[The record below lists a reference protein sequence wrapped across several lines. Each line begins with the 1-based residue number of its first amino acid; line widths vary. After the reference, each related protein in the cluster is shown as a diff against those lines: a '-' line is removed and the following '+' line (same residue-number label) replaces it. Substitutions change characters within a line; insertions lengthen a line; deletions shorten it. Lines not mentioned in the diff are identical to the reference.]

1 MKIIDRHSISPP
13 SGSVPPTTI
22 PLSFLDVFWLYANP
36 VKRVFL
42 YKFPSISTQH
52 FLQNILPSLK
62 HSLSLALKYFFPV
75 AGSLVLQPNSRP
87 YIRYDQGCSVALTVA
102 ESDED
107 FEHLV
112 NRDGKMIHDASFS
125 ELVPTISKDEVLF
138 GIQVTVFPNSGGIC
152 IGIACKHV
160 LGDGRSIMHFLRTWS
175 SIFRNSNDDFVPP
188 VLDRS
193 LVPDPGG
200 VLHDT
205 LLKQL
210 TSIPPSSIEN
220 LQQPKE
226 ATGMIKVRATFSI
239 KRSEINKM
247 REWILSQVE
256 DGENLHLSS
265 FVLTCSLIWICL
277 VKSQSATGSSNGD
290 DVKDDDQCSFGFT
303 FDCCDR
309 YEYHSIVP
317 ATYFGNCLCLGGL
330 TSAKRIDLQGE
341 SGLIVAVKAI
351 GKTIKDLVAKG
362 PTKDADKW
370 LSGASE
376 IFENMHN
383 TLTVA
388 GSPRLGVYGLDFG
401 WGKPEK
407 VEVVSIEFPKAVSM
421 AELRDEVGGIEAALV
436 LDQPQMEA
444 FIGIFEE
451 SKAKYCLWES
461 TPRNCS
467 RVLKR
472 AYFTTRRG
480 LHCSNVADI
489 NFGPNTFGLL
499 DKH

>member
-1 MKIIDRHSISPP
+1 MKFIDHRHSISPP

-22 PLSFLDVFWLYANP
+22 PISFLDVFWLYANP

-42 YKFPSISTQH
+42 YKLPSISTPH
-52 FLQNILPSLK
+52 FLQNILPTLK

-87 YIRYDQGCSVALTVA
+87 YIRYDEGCSVALTVA
-102 ESDED
+102 ESDDD
-107 FEHLV
+107 FEYLV
-112 NRDGKMIHDASFS
+112 NRDGNKKMIHDASFS
-125 ELVPTISKDEVLF
+125 ELVPTLSADEVLF
-138 GIQVTVFPNSGGIC
+138 GIQVTVFPNRGIC

-160 LGDGRSIMHFLRTWS
+160 LGHGRSIMHFLRTWS

-210 TSIPPSSIEN
+210 TSIPPLSIEY

-226 ATGMIKVRATFSI
+226 ATVMIKVRATFSI

-265 FVLTCSLIWICL
+265 FVLTCSLIWNCH
-277 VKSQSATGSSNGD
+277 VKSQSATGSSN
-290 DVKDDDQCSFGFT
+290 VIDDDQSSFF
-303 FDCCDR
+303 FPLDCCDR

-317 ATYFGNCLCLGGL
+317 TTYFGNCLCLGGL
-330 TSAKRIDLQGE
+330 ISAKRIELQGE
-341 SGLIVAVKAI
+341 NGLIVAVKAI
-351 GKTIKDLVAKG
+351 GKTIKDLVANG

-370 LSGASE
+370 LSGALE

-383 TLTVA
+383 MLTVA

-407 VEVVSIEFPKAVSM
+407 VEVVSIEFPKAVSL
-421 AELRDEVGGIEAALV
+421 AELRDKVGGIEAALV

-451 SKAKYCLWES
+451 SKAKYC
-461 TPRNCS
+461 R
-467 RVLKR
+467 
-472 AYFTTRRG
+472 
-480 LHCSNVADI
+480 
-489 NFGPNTFGLL
+489 
-499 DKH
+499 